1 MKKTDTQLLIPTKKM
16 INDAKDLSKAQKN
29 IFKEEILQ
37 EITENFMEKILD
49 VVKQNVQDALKKFED
64 TKNKENEKKQKNK

>member
-37 EITENFMEKILD
+37 EITENFMDKILA
-49 VVKQNVQDALKKFED
+49 VVNQNIQRCTQEISRHQ
-64 TKNKENEKKQKNK
+64 E